1 MIESEVIQKAELLET
16 FPYIDIFSKEKIH
29 HIYKF
34 FYIILRHKSH
44 NTILILLIRCLF
56 FLQLMQHT
64 IYGTSIKKLKDDFFL
79 NFLYVIRYFVVPHLY
94 INSKKKYILFLSCS
108 FCYNFLLIFLLL
120 YLKFYY
126 YKNFNIYIIQFL
138 GFLNCL
144 LVNYMFCPLIN
155 IFGLVFICEKDK
167 HKYLDV
173 KCYSDK
179 IHIIILFFSLTN
191 LIFIICYSLLVIIHF
206 NEIGGIKIIGILRR
220 TNSYFEFICYC
231 LSFII
236 YIIGF
241 IHKNYYESNKKLRI
255 YIKIIHIFYGLT
267 MVFYLNYNVYFYKFY
282 LNLFLSCGFSFF
294 TWLSLILLICIL
306 TSTAHVVFTIII
318 GWLFIFICMYFLL
331 IFKIDYYLFQSN
343 IFENEK
349 LESIEIFISNFNSLI
364 QNYKINDKIYIHGI
378 INSFEEYLL
387 NYQEE
392 EELYQSLLNNKYME
406 EKFGKNSIVLKM
418 NCIIYCI
425 YHYFMEKSA
434 YIKDDMLLLFCYFLV
449 NNLKNPTYTI
459 YLCSKKKITGYKN
472 NYIKYILM
480 KDIKEYMIDRL
491 ISNKIKNKDSIKH
504 IEITKVILFNKYSE
518 KLRLKI
524 FDATQSQADYFTFL
538 KSPTENSPNKFLEL
552 GNKIL
557 NLRKE
562 ILNLWNEIINL
573 NPFCDDIQQDF
584 IMYLDNIIQDDE
596 LLKKSS
602 KEFNRIREI
611 KLLEKNNKYHKL
623 FNIDNSCILL
633 FDGFN
638 NSGKLLYYTLN
649 FPKIFLIHDSQI
661 INFYIEDLVP
671 KCISTFHHKLIE
683 DALEYSNLKNIF
695 GEEKNISIQINDTL
709 FNINAYVKCLP
720 SFSNG
725 LIFIISITKENT
737 NQFLIL
743 LDNEF
748 KINSMSNISSH
759 QDIGYLNQ
767 KNYWLYPYNLS
778 PKVIGNHIA
787 TLIPEFLHL
796 IQYKNNKFFIENN
809 YNEQKGNIYS
819 NVITTNNIQNK
830 LNQVYEQIK
839 LNGRLK
845 ITLKGKVN
853 SNIKKKKESVIKTST
868 TFKSIENDFE
878 INNDLIA
885 YKDFLYEI
893 KNCCI
898 NKGKSIFFRVIHRTY
913 FKEQYSFY
921 KVFIQKDTSIDLNI
935 KELDNMNNQKK
946 KVLTETKINFEIP
959 EKILKKKKTFKKQI
973 TILGSRLHI
982 NIEESKL
989 NNAINQ
995 HNKIKRYLTDLGQNN
1010 SVFLQNQI
1018 LYSSIKEN
1026 VILKKTPKN
1035 IIFLRISTFFFS
1047 ILSLIIIINNTKSLK
1062 QNFSNIENFLFQNYF
1077 FNYTIHFTSCL
1088 YISFTNFQLIKN
1100 KLIPNDIF
1108 NQEYLDNTI
1117 SINKRIIN
1125 DLINE
1130 INEFPKFSDEYNKL
1144 IFKLNS
1150 IHYFVFNYNYSI
1162 TYNINQINILH
1173 FLISNSL
1180 YFLNHTQDYFDE
1192 NFNNY
1197 DIILQNIIDSSFNY
1211 SFSNIYGLNYEQIK
1225 HIINTKSDYKISLI
1239 YIIIHLILFI
1249 IFFLFFLWIISKR
1262 YKVKK
1267 NLIQRMINFQTEE
1280 FNFYIK
1286 YIEEVSK
1293 KLNNDNI
1300 EEIKISEENNNNI
1313 EGISYTQNN
1322 KKNILKNLNYTI
1334 KDLKRKK
1341 DKKGQDKE
1349 KRKKFHL
1356 LQLQKKQKQKI
1367 LIKYY
1372 IFLEFFSSI
1381 KYCGILFL
1389 FMTYYIVI
1397 YPLYITKKNDFLL
1410 YDNRITKIETI
1421 TIATYLNYI
1430 HIKKNIINYIS
1441 FIIEKQF
1448 CYEEFSL
1455 GKNECTLSNQIVSI
1469 SNINN
1474 FKFNFSIF
1482 ENNIISFD
1490 NSLYFSIIKDM
1501 NVQSNLIQY
1510 NLTKLYYGNM
1520 CDIIIENDSKI
1531 DYDNCITFW
1540 DSILIQGLQQS
1551 IIYFFDLQKEILFTF
1566 FYHKEENNLSI
1577 FNSCLESLIGIE
1589 NYLLIYFYIA
1599 EGYSDDLL
1607 TIIKQNKKMEIIQDL
1622 NIVLYFFI
1630 FIYFLSYVLIFF
1642 FIEQIKN
1649 NFCTFSN
1656 FMAIFPHKYVIKD
1669 EDFYN
1674 SLLSMKNF
1682 Y

>member
-1 MIESEVIQKAELLET
+1 MT
-16 FPYIDIFSKEKIH
+16 
-29 HIYKF
+29 
-34 FYIILRHKSH
+34 
-44 NTILILLIRCLF
+44 T
-56 FLQLMQHT
+56 
-64 IYGTSIKKLKDDFFL
+64 
-79 NFLYVIRYFVVPHLY
+79 
-94 INSKKKYILFLSCS
+94 
-108 FCYNFLLIFLLL
+108 
-120 YLKFYY
+120 
-126 YKNFNIYIIQFL
+126 
-138 GFLNCL
+138 
-144 LVNYMFCPLIN
+144 
-155 IFGLVFICEKDK
+155 
-167 HKYLDV
+167 
-173 KCYSDK
+173 
-179 IHIIILFFSLTN
+179 
-191 LIFIICYSLLVIIHF
+191 
-206 NEIGGIKIIGILRR
+206 
-220 TNSYFEFICYC
+220 
-231 LSFII
+231 
-236 YIIGF
+236 
-241 IHKNYYESNKKLRI
+241 
-255 YIKIIHIFYGLT
+255 
-267 MVFYLNYNVYFYKFY
+267 
-282 LNLFLSCGFSFF
+282 GFSFF

-306 TSTAHVVFTIII
+306 TSTSHVVFIIVI

-349 LESIEIFISNFNSLI
+349 LEGIEIFISNFNSLI

-491 ISNKIKNKDSIKH
+491 ISNNIKNKDSIKH

-524 FDATQSQADYFTFL
+524 FDATQSQSDYFTFL
-538 KSPTENSPNKFLEL
+538 KSQTENSPIKFLEL

-562 ILNLWNEIINL
+562 ILNLWDEIINL

-596 LLKKSS
+596 LLKKLS
-602 KEFNRIREI
+602 KEFNRIKEI

-623 FNIDNSCILL
+623 FNIDKSCILL

-638 NSGKLLYYTLN
+638 DSGKLLYYTLN
-649 FPKIFLIHDSQI
+649 FPKIFLINDSQI

-671 KCISTFHHKLIE
+671 KCISAFHHKLIE

-695 GEEKNISIQINDTL
+695 GEEKNISIQIKDTL
-709 FNINAYVKCLP
+709 FNVNGYVKCLP

-725 LIFIISITKENT
+725 LIFIISITKENI
-737 NQFLIL
+737 NQFLI

-759 QDIGYLNQ
+759 QDVDYLNQ
-767 KNYWLYPYNLS
+767 KNYWLYPYNIS
-778 PKVIGNHIA
+778 QKIIGNHIA

-809 YNEQKGNIYS
+809 YIEQKGNIYS
-819 NVITTNNIQNK
+819 NVITTNHIQNK
-830 LNQVYEQIK
+830 LNKVYEQIK

-845 ITLKGKVN
+845 INLKGKIN
-853 SNIKKKKESVIKTST
+853 SNLMKKKDSDIRPTT
-868 TFKSIENDFE
+868 TFKSIDNDLE
-878 INNDLIA
+878 INNDLIL

-898 NKGKSIFFRVIHRTY
+898 NKGKNIFFRVIHRTY

-935 KELDNMNNQKK
+935 QELDTMEKQKK
-946 KVLTETKINFEIP
+946 TKLSETRINFELP
-959 EKILKKKKTFKKQI
+959 EKLLKKKNEFKKQI
-973 TILGSRLHI
+973 TLLGSRLNI
-982 NIEESKL
+982 NIEGSK
-989 NNAINQ
+989 NSQVIDQ
-995 HNKIKRYLTDLGQNN
+995 GNKMKRYLTDLGKNN
-1010 SVFLQNQI
+1010 SVFLKNQI
-1018 LYSSIKEN
+1018 SYNLIKEN
-1026 VILKKTPKN
+1026 VISKKTPKN

-1047 ILSLIIIINNTKSLK
+1047 FLSLIIIIYNTKSLK

-1088 YISFTNFQLIKN
+1088 YISFSNFQLAKN
-1100 KLIPNDIF
+1100 KLIPNVIF
-1108 NQEYLDNTI
+1108 NQEYFDNI
-1117 SINKRIIN
+1117 VSINKRIIN
-1125 DLINE
+1125 DLISE
-1130 INEFPKFSDEYNKL
+1130 INEYQKFNDEYQKL
-1144 IFKLNS
+1144 IFQLNS
-1150 IHYFVFNYNYSI
+1150 IDYFVFNLNYSI
-1162 TYNINQINILH
+1162 SYNINQINILH

-1180 YFLNHTQDYFDE
+1180 YFMNHTQDYFKEDVS
-1192 NFNNY
+1192 NY

-1211 SFSNIYGLNYEQIK
+1211 SLSNIYGLNYEQIK
-1225 HIINTKSDYKISLI
+1225 NIISSKSDYKINLFF
-1239 YIIIHLILFI
+1239 IIIHFSLFI
-1249 IFFLFFLWIISKR
+1249 IFFLFFVWIISKR
-1262 YKVKK
+1262 YKIKK

-1280 FNFYIK
+1280 FDIYTK
-1286 YIEEVSK
+1286 YLEEVSK
-1293 KLNNDNI
+1293 KLNNESNED
-1300 EEIKISEENNNNI
+1300 IKISDEDNI
-1313 EGISYTQNN
+1313 KLEGISNAQNN
-1322 KKNILKNLNYTI
+1322 KKGILRNLNYTI
-1334 KDLKRKK
+1334 KELERKK
-1341 DKKGQDKE
+1341 DKKGQEKE

-1367 LIKYY
+1367 LINHY

-1389 FMTYYIVI
+1389 FMIYYIVI
-1397 YPLYITKKNDFLL
+1397 YPLYIIKKNDFLY
-1410 YDNRITKIETI
+1410 YDNGITRIESI

-1430 HIKKNIINYIS
+1430 HIKKSLIKYTN

-1448 CYEEFSL
+1448 CYEEFNS
-1455 GKNECTLSNQIVSI
+1455 GKNECLFSNQIVTK
-1469 SNINN
+1469 SNIND
-1474 FKFNFSIF
+1474 FQFNFSIF
-1482 ENNIISFD
+1482 ENNIIPFD
-1490 NSLYFSIIKDM
+1490 NSLYFSIIRDI
-1501 NVQSNLIQY
+1501 NVQPNLIKY
-1510 NLTKLYYGNM
+1510 KLTKLFYGNM
-1520 CDIIIENDSKI
+1520 CELIIENGSKI
-1531 DYDNCITFW
+1531 DYNECITFW

-1551 IIYFFDLQKEILFTF
+1551 IIYLFNLQKEILFSLS
-1566 FYHKEENNLSI
+1566 YHKIENDLSI
-1577 FNSCLESLIGIE
+1577 FNSCMESLIDIE

-1599 EGYSDDLL
+1599 ENYSDELL
-1607 TIIKQNKKMEIIQDL
+1607 ALIKQNKTLQIIQDL
-1622 NIVLYFFI
+1622 NIVLYCFI
-1630 FIYFLSYVLIFF
+1630 FIYFLLYILITL
-1642 FIEQIKN
+1642 FIEQTKY
-1649 NFCTFSN
+1649 NFCTFAN
-1656 FMAIFPHKYVIKD
+1656 FMVIFPHKYVIKD

-1674 SLLSMKNF
+1674 SLLNLKNF